1 MAGKVKEELHQRK
14 PHASVEEEALL
25 NIVRT
30 ADALTRDFDD
40 VLKPH
45 GLTGTQYNL
54 LRILRG
60 AGKRGA
66 TCSEIGERTIKK
78 DPDITRLV
86 DRMVKRGLVK
96 RSRDGR
102 DRRVVTTSITA
113 EGLRKLNELEEPV
126 NKLPIQQFQGLSRQ
140 KILELIETLETLRQR
155 AP

>member
-1 MAGKVKEELHQRK
+1 MAGKVKDEIQQKK
-14 PHASVEEEALL
+14 PHASLEEEALL

-30 ADALTRDFDD
+30 ADALTRDFEDL
-40 VLKPH
+40 LKPH

-66 TCSEIGERTIKK
+66 TCSEIGERAIKK

-86 DRMVKRGLVK
+86 DRMEKRGLVN

-113 EGLRKLNELEEPV
+113 EGLRKLDELEGPI
-126 NKLPIQQFQGLSRQ
+126 NKIPIQQFQGLSKQ
-140 KILELIETLETLRQR
+140 KILELIQTLETLRQR
-155 AP
+155 VS

>member
-1 MAGKVKEELHQRK
+1 MAGKVRDEIHQRR
-14 PHASVEEEALL
+14 PHASVEEEAFL

-30 ADALTRDFDD
+30 ADALTRDFEDL
-40 VLKPH
+40 LKPH

-66 TCSEIGERTIKK
+66 TCSEIGERAIKK

-86 DRMVKRGLVK
+86 DRMEKRGLVK

-102 DRRVVTTSITA
+102 DRRLVTTSITA
-113 EGLRKLNELEEPV
+113 EGLRKLDELEGPI
-126 NKLPIQQFQGLSRQ
+126 NKIPIQQFQGLSKQ
-140 KILELIETLETLRQR
+140 KILELIQTLETLRQR
-155 AP
+155 VS

>member
-1 MAGKVKEELHQRK
+1 MAGKVKEELHQQK
-14 PHASVEEEALL
+14 PHASLEEEALL

-60 AGKRGA
+60 AGKRGV

-86 DRMVKRGLVK
+86 DRMEKRGLVK
-96 RSRDGR
+96 RSRDGQ
-102 DRRVVTTSITA
+102 DRRVVTTSITS
-113 EGLRKLNELEEPV
+113 EGLRKLDELEGPI

-140 KILELIETLETLRQR
+140 KILELIQTLETLRQR